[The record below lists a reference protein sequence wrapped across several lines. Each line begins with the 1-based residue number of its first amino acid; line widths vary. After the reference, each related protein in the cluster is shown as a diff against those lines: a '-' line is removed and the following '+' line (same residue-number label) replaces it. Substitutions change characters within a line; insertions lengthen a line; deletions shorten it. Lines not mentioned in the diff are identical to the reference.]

1 MERRFSFDG
10 KQAMKAT
17 KFASIGVSF
26 VALVFVSAC
35 ATLTQASDAERSGSG
50 DRITESELSDINAVD
65 AYGVVEQLRPQ
76 WLRSRGA
83 MSLRLGVGELPL
95 VYVDEMPY
103 GDLPTLQTIPI
114 IEIAEIRYI
123 NARDATT
130 RWGTGVAGG
139 VIEVIRKGFGA
150 GLRVPVHH

>member
-1 MERRFSFDG
+1 
-10 KQAMKAT
+10 
-17 KFASIGVSF
+17 
-26 VALVFVSAC
+26 
-35 ATLTQASDAERSGSG
+35 
-50 DRITESELSDINAVD
+50 
-65 AYGVVEQLRPQ
+65 
-76 WLRSRGA
+76 

-103 GDLPTLQTIPI
+103 GDLATLQTIPI
-114 IEIAEIRYI
+114 IEITEIRYI

-139 VIEVIRKGFGA
+139 VIEVIRKGFGV